1 MKNKLISDKQQEILK
16 FPYYEDY
23 DAIICDGAIRSG
35 KTIWCSISFVL
46 WAMANFNECNFAI
59 CGKTIGSAIRNI
71 IKPLRKVKYIQKE
84 FNIHFSSKESL
95 LTIRRN
101 NKVNY
106 FYVFGGKDE
115 SSYELIQGITLAGIM
130 FDEVALQPKSF
141 VDQGTGR
148 CSEEGSKF
156 FFNCNPRHPTHWF
169 KQEWIDNAINQ
180 KAYYLHFTMDD
191 NPSLSEKIKSRYRSL
206 YSGVFY
212 KRYIEGKWVAAEGV
226 IYELFVN
233 NENDYIIDS
242 IPDDEQ
248 IISLNTGVDFGGS
261 KSSTAFVTIGI
272 GKNYKYF
279 YILESK
285 KIDSNILN
293 TDTLKSEFA
302 KYIKG
307 VTLKYS
313 GIVHNVF
320 CDNAEP
326 LHIRDLQNTQIEQRL
341 NCRVGNAIKEEIIYR
356 IEAFNT
362 LFAQKRLRILRHNKE
377 VIQSFKDAVWDEKHS
392 TTQKDVRLDDGS
404 YCVDLLDAS
413 EYAIERNIKTI
424 YQTGGMS

>member
-1 MKNKLISDKQQEILK
+1 MESKLISDKQQEILR
-16 FPYYEDY
+16 FPYYDDY

-59 CGKTIGSAIRNI
+59 CGKTIGSANRNV
-71 IKPLRKVKYIQKE
+71 IKPLRKVKYMRKQ
-84 FNIHFSSKESL
+84 FDMHYSSKEAL
-95 LTIRRN
+95 LTIKRN
-101 NKVNY
+101 GKVNY

-169 KQEWIDNAINQ
+169 KLEWVDNAVNQ

-191 NPSLSEKIKSRYRSL
+191 NPSLSEKIKARYRSL

-242 IPDDEQ
+242 IPEDEQ

-261 KSSTAFVTIGI
+261 KSSTAFVTVGI
-272 GKNYKYF
+272 GKNYKNF

-285 KIDSNILN
+285 KLDSTILN
-293 TDTLKSEFA
+293 TDKLKSEFA

-307 VTLKYS
+307 VTLKYK

-320 CDNAEP
+320 PDNAEP

-341 NCRVGNAIKEEIIYR
+341 NCRVGNALKEEIIYR

-362 LFAQKRLRILRHNKE
+362 LFSQKRLFILKHNKD

-392 TTQKDVRLDDGS
+392 TTQKDVRLDDGT

-413 EYAIERNIKTI
+413 EYAIERYINTI
-424 YQTGGMS
+424 YKTGGMV

>member
-1 MKNKLISDKQQEILK
+1 MQKLISNKQLEILR
-16 FPYYEDY
+16 FPYYEEY

-35 KTIWCSISFVL
+35 KTIWCSISYVL

-59 CGKTIGSAIRNI
+59 CGKTIGSTERNV
-71 IKPLRKVKYIQKE
+71 IKPIQKVKYMRQEFDMHYSKKE
-84 FNIHFSSKESL
+84 AL
-95 LTIRRN
+95 LTIKRN
-101 NKVNY
+101 NKTNY

-169 KQEWIDNAINQ
+169 KQEWVDNATNQ

-191 NPSLSEKIKSRYRSL
+191 NPSLSEKIKARYRSL
-206 YSGVFY
+206 YSGVFF

-242 IPDDEQ
+242 IPEDEQ

-272 GKNYKYF
+272 GRNYKNF
-279 YILESK
+279 YILDSK
-285 KIDSNILN
+285 KIDSKILN
-293 TDTLKSEFA
+293 TDTLKTEFA
-302 KYIKG
+302 KYINF
-307 VTLKYS
+307 VSLKHK

-326 LHIRDLQNTQIEQRL
+326 LHIRDLQNTQIEHKL
-341 NCRVGNAIKEEIIYR
+341 NCRVGNALKEEIVYR
-356 IEAFNT
+356 IETFNT
-362 LFAQKRLRILRHNKE
+362 LFSQHRLFILNHNKD
-377 VIQSFKDAVWDEKHS
+377 VIQSFKDAVWDDKHS
-392 TTQKDVRLDDGS
+392 TTQKDIRLDDGS

-413 EYAIERNIKTI
+413 EYTIERYIDVI
-424 YQTGGMS
+424 YRTGGMN

>member
-1 MKNKLISDKQQEILK
+1 MESKLISDKQQEILR
-16 FPYYEDY
+16 FPYYDDY

-59 CGKTIGSAIRNI
+59 CGKTIGSATRNV
-71 IKPLRKVKYIQKE
+71 IKPLRKVKYMRKQ
-84 FNIHFSSKESL
+84 FDMHYSSKEAL
-95 LTIRRN
+95 LTIKRN
-101 NKVNY
+101 GKVNY

-169 KQEWIDNAINQ
+169 KLEWVDNAVNQ

-191 NPSLSEKIKSRYRSL
+191 NPSLSEKIKARYRSL

-242 IPDDEQ
+242 IPEDEQ

-272 GKNYKYF
+272 GKNYKNF

-285 KIDSNILN
+285 KIDSTILN

-307 VTLKYS
+307 VTLKYK

-341 NCRVGNAIKEEIIYR
+341 DCRVGKALKEEIIYR

-362 LFAQKRLRILRHNKE
+362 LFSQKRLYILKHNKD
-377 VIQSFKDAVWDEKHS
+377 VIQSFMDAVWDEKHS
-392 TTQKDVRLDDGS
+392 TTQKDVRLDDGT

-413 EYAIERNIKTI
+413 EYAIERYINTI
-424 YQTGGMS
+424 YKTGGMV

>member
-1 MKNKLISDKQQEILK
+1 MENKLISDKQQEILK

-84 FNIHFSSKESL
+84 FNTHFSSKESL

-101 NKVNY
+101 NKENY

-233 NENDYIIDS
+233 NENYYIIDS

-272 GKNYKYF
+272 GKNYKNF

-293 TDTLKSEFA
+293 TDRLKSEFA
-302 KYIKG
+302 KYIKN
-307 VTLKYS
+307 VTLKYKS
-313 GIVHNVF
+313 IVHNVF
-320 CDNAEP
+320 CDSAEP
-326 LHIRDLQNTQIEQRL
+326 LHIRDLQNTQIEQKL
-341 NCRVGNAIKEEIIYR
+341 ECRVGKALKEEIIYR
-356 IEAFNT
+356 IEVFNT
-362 LFAQKRLRILRHNKE
+362 LFSQKRLHILRHNKD
-377 VIQSFKDAVWDEKHS
+377 VIQSFKDAVWDDKHS

-413 EYAIERNIKTI
+413 EYAIERYIKTI